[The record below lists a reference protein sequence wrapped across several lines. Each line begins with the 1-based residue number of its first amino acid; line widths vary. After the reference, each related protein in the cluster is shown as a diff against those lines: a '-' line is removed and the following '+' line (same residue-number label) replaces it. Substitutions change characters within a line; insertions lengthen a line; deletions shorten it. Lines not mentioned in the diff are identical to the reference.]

1 MGERLATDV
10 FHFAGVALHITRRDL
25 EGGGSGSD
33 SDEVVQLE
41 ALNPKP

>member
-25 EGGGSGSD
+25 EGGGSD
-33 SDEVVQLE
+33 SDEVVDLE